1 MTLYR
6 IDRTETDGGPIE
18 GYLSDMVGVLID
30 EGILVVV
37 EPTGRECTEH
47 YGVMVFATDLDCVWR
62 QQIATPCV
70 MVDVVR
76 VTP

>member
-1 MTLYR
+1 
-6 IDRTETDGGPIE
+6 
-18 GYLSDMVGVLID
+18 MVGVLID